1 MSKLFFTFISILTLT
16 FTTFAQEVETIA
28 IAESKSEL
36 AESKV
41 SGEYTY
47 ILPTNITAEQVK
59 KNAGYY
65 TSYFTVGYDENSQKA
80 TIKLMNDEKI
90 SRMVMG
96 RFLSSCGVRNLKVGE
111 ETITLDKFME
121 TYLK

>member
-1 MSKLFFTFISILTLT
+1 MKKILFTLIAILTLT
-16 FTTFAQEVETIA
+16 ATTFAQEVNSIATAET
-28 IAESKSEL
+28 KSEL
-36 AESKV
+36 AKSKI

-47 ILPTNITAEQVK
+47 VLPSNVTAEQVK
-59 KNAGYY
+59 KNSGYY
-65 TSYFTVGYDENSQKA
+65 TSYFTVGFDASSHKA
-80 TIKLMNDEKI
+80 TLKMNNDEPI

-111 ETITLDKFME
+111 NTITLDKFME